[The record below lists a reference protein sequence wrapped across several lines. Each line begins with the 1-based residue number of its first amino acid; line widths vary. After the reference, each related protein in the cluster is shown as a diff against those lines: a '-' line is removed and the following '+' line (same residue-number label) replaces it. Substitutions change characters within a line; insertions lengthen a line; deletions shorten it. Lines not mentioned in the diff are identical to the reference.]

1 MFLSNR
7 KQRTVLNVKSSSRG
21 NISGGVPQGS
31 ILGPLLLLMYTNV
44 LTEGLKFTVDT
55 SHFTTDN
62 DPKLT
67 ADDMNHDLDCI
78 KLWAHE
84 WRMSLNPDPRKQ
96 AVEII
101 FSTKRDKIEHL
112 DLKLDSRLS
121 FISHINAAIA
131 KLRKAVGILK
141 FLSKYLPR
149 ETLYMR
155 NKLYVRPY
163 LDYGDVIYQI
173 RCKEIRPNSCRNFLM
188 QKLESVQYSAA
199 IAVTGKYNNLRYN
212 ILQHKVTYRETL
224 YQALGWESLYSRRWS
239 R

>member
-21 NISGGVPQGS
+21 NVSAGVPQGS
-31 ILGPLLLLMYTNV
+31 ILGPLLLLMYTND

-55 SHFTTDN
+55 SPLTTDN

-84 WRMSLNPDPRKQ
+84 WRMSPNPDPRKQ

-173 RCKEIRPNSCRNFLM
+173 RCKEIRPNSCRN
-188 QKLESVQYSAA
+188 S
-199 IAVTGKYNNLRYN
+199 
-212 ILQHKVTYRETL
+212 
-224 YQALGWESLYSRRWS
+224 
-239 R
+239 